1 MHCKLI
7 VDQLQEAIIVYWQDG
22 YRMKKKEKK
31 QTCFLRAAMMVLTTI
46 LIVLFFAIMSM
57 VGKIQGTARVI
68 NYAGLV
74 RGGTQRMVKL
84 EISGTPQDKMYQTTS
99 SYIEGLRNGSDELNF
114 IRLDDQ
120 KFQSKMD
127 ELAGYFEELRDE
139 ILLVREKGYENTDI
153 IEKSEHF
160 FQICD
165 EAVGLSEE
173 YSQRKATAL
182 DYLEKVVIVDILGLV
197 LIIGAEL
204 IKAVRFAAQNKVL
217 QKKVYLD
224 EATGLPNKNKCEEI
238 LNDPNPIP
246 DGEQVAMCVF
256 DMNNLRTIN
265 NTLGHDKGDEYIC
278 SFAIQ
283 LRKAVPDEFFA
294 GRDGGDEFIAVL
306 KGLDHAGVRECL
318 KKIREQSAEY
328 SRQHPEMPIS
338 YAAGYALSS
347 DFEGSTMRELFR
359 FADKNMYIDKNR
371 AKIEE
376 AAEKQKMNIRILEEI
391 TEKGYQFSDCIY
403 CDALLDQYYV
413 LRASS
418 HFFLAEDGSYSGA
431 VEQIIQELGTD
442 ENRKT
447 MRMELQT
454 AYLAEHL
461 KEDEKIELLYQYE
474 RDKNIRRGRMTVLPG
489 NRTEDGRLH
498 HFILGFEP
506 FQTKNENSAVEKM
519 RLNRYYEQLKQSI
532 VENGNYAEALLQ
544 TANAVYTVDL
554 TNDRL
559 ESVYYNTSAKEF
571 DNDVQTP
578 CSYSD
583 YCSGRS
589 RYVTED
595 TLENYRIV
603 DSSFKILKRFA
614 TGSRQITVEYCET
627 GKNGHPIWLQKT
639 VLMSRDTVYDAKT
652 DKESKV
658 VHGIILFKNTSDFH
672 EKEQQ
677 EKERLQIAFEEADA
691 ENKAKTEFMNRMSHD
706 IRTPING
713 IMGMVD
719 IIRKNRN
726 DWEKVDDSL
735 EKIRLSTKH
744 LLELVSDVLDMSK
757 LEAGMFEIE
766 EDAFDMSELMDEVAA
781 LVDAQLIESGITHH
795 RYRKNIQ
802 HTALCG
808 SSLQLRRIMLNLLSN
823 AIKYNKPNGSIDT
836 YAEELSCDGTTV
848 WYEFKL
854 VDTGIGMSEEF
865 VREHLFQPFTQ
876 EKNDARTLYKGTG
889 LGMSIVKALLE
900 KMGGCIDVES
910 VLGEGSTF
918 TFRLPFKVN
927 DVLAQKEERNESS
940 ETLLAGMHFLLAED
954 NEINMEIA
962 EFYLTDLGATVS
974 KAWNGKE
981 ALELF
986 EASEPG
992 SYDVILMDVMMPEM
1006 DGHEAA
1012 HQIRA
1017 LKRPDAQTV
1026 QIVAM
1031 TAQTSEDSIHKCL
1044 DAGMDGHI
1052 AKPIDKEKILSVL
1065 HKNIE
1070 TE

>member
-1 MHCKLI
+1 
-7 VDQLQEAIIVYWQDG
+7 
-22 YRMKKKEKK
+22 MKKKEKK

-74 RGGTQRMVKL
+74 RGGTQQMVKL
-84 EISGTPQDKMYQTTS
+84 EISGTSQDKMYQTIS

-153 IEKSEHF
+153 IEKSERF

-182 DYLEKVVIVDILGLV
+182 DYLEKVVIADIIGLV

-442 ENRKT
+442 ENRKI

-652 DKESKV
+652 DKESKI

-900 KMGGCIDVES
+900 KMGGSIEAES
-910 VLGEGSTF
+910 ELGEGSTF
-918 TFRLPFKVN
+918 VFRIPFKVN
-927 DVLAQKEERNESS
+927 DMLPEKEERAEST
-940 ETLLAGMHFLLAED
+940 EKTLAGMHFLLAED

-1012 HQIRA
+1012 HRIRA

-1026 QIVAM
+1026 RIVAM
-1031 TAQTSEDSIHKCL
+1031 TAQTSEDSIQKCL

-1052 AKPIDKEKILSVL
+1052 AKPINEEKLLSAL

>member
-1 MHCKLI
+1 
-7 VDQLQEAIIVYWQDG
+7 
-22 YRMKKKEKK
+22 MKKDKDKK
-31 QTCFLRAAMMVLTTI
+31 LTYFLRAAMMVLTTI
-46 LIVLFFAIMSM
+46 LIVLFLVIMSM
-57 VGKIQGTARVI
+57 VGKIQGTARVV

-84 EISGTPQDKMYQTTS
+84 EISGAPQDKMYETIS
-99 SYIEGLRNGSDELNF
+99 SYIEGLRNGSEKLNF
-114 IRLDDQ
+114 VRLDDED
-120 KFQSKMD
+120 FQTKMD
-127 ELAGYFEELRDE
+127 ELEKYFDELRSE
-139 ILLVREKGYENTDI
+139 ILLVREKGYENTEI
-153 IEKSEHF
+153 IEKSEKF

-165 EAVGLSEE
+165 EAVGFAEV
-173 YSQRKATAL
+173 YSQKKATGL
-182 DYLEKVVIVDILGLV
+182 DHLEKIVLVDILGLV
-197 LIIGAEL
+197 LIIATEL
-204 IKAVRFAAQNKVL
+204 IKVVRFAAQNKIL

-238 LNDPNPIP
+238 LNETEPIP
-246 DGEQVAMCVF
+246 VNELVAMCVF
-256 DMNNLRTIN
+256 DLNNLRTIN
-265 NTLGHDKGDEYIC
+265 NNLGHDKGDEYIR

-283 LRKAVPDEFFA
+283 LREAVPEEFFA

-306 KGLDHAGVRECL
+306 KGLDHEGVRKCL
-318 KKIREQSAEY
+318 QNIRNQAAEY

-359 FADKNMYIDKNR
+359 LADKNMYIDKNR
-371 AKIEE
+371 AKMEE
-376 AAEKQKMNIRILEEI
+376 AAEKQRMNIRLLEEI
-391 TEKGYQFSDCIY
+391 TEKGFQFTDCIY

-418 HFFLAEDGSYSGA
+418 RFFLAEDGSYSGA
-431 VEQIIQELGTD
+431 VEQIVQELGTD
-442 ENRKT
+442 ENRKS
-447 MRMELQT
+447 MRKKLQIS
-454 AYLAEHL
+454 YLAEQIKDKGEKL
-461 KEDEKIELLYQYE
+461 ELPYQYRKEDSIC
-474 RDKNIRRGRMTVLPG
+474 RGRMTALFV
-489 NRTEDGRLH
+489 NNTEDGRLH

-506 FQTKNENSAVEKM
+506 FQNKNENTADERT

-532 VENGNYAEALLQ
+532 VENENYAEALLQ

-554 TNDRL
+554 TNDKL
-559 ESVYYNTSAKEF
+559 ENVYYHEAAFKVE
-571 DNDVQTP
+571 NDIQTP

-583 YCSGRS
+583 YCNKRS

-603 DSSFKILKRFA
+603 DSSFKLLKRFA
-614 TGSRQITVEYCET
+614 TGAKQVTVEYCET
-627 GKNGHPIWLQKT
+627 MGKENKPVWLQKT
-639 VLMSRDTVYDAKT
+639 VLMSRDMVYDANT
-652 DKESKV
+652 DKESSV
-658 VHGIILFKNTSDFH
+658 VHGIVLFKNTSDFH

-677 EKERLQIAFEEADA
+677 EKARLQMAYEEADS
-691 ENKAKTEFMNRMSHD
+691 ENRAKTEFMNRMSHD

-719 IIRKNRN
+719 IIRKNR
-726 DWEKVDDSL
+726 DDREKVDDSL
-735 EKIRLSTKH
+735 DKIQLSTRH

-757 LEAGMFEIE
+757 LEAGMFEIH
-766 EDAFDMSELMDEVAA
+766 EDVFDMNELMDEVAA
-781 LVDAQLIESGITHH
+781 LVDAQLVESGITHCKH
-795 RYRKNIQ
+795 RSNIQ
-802 HTALCG
+802 HTALKG
-808 SSLQLRRIMLNLLSN
+808 SSLQLRRIMVNLLSN
-823 AIKYNKPNGSIDT
+823 AIKYNKSNGTIDT

-848 WYEFKL
+848 WYEFKI

-865 VREHLFQPFTQ
+865 IKEQLFKPFTQ
-876 EKNDARTLYKGTG
+876 EKNDARTLYRGTG
-889 LGMSIVKALLE
+889 LGMSIVKALLD
-900 KMGGCIDVES
+900 KMGGSIEVES
-910 VLGEGSTF
+910 QLGEGSTF
-918 TFRLPFKVN
+918 TFRLPFKVDEN
-927 DVLAQKEERNESS
+927 AIETKKEEQSS
-940 ETLLAGMHFLLAED
+940 GEQKLEGKQILLVED

-986 EASEPG
+986 EASEPE

-1006 DGHEAA
+1006 DGHEAT
-1012 HQIRA
+1012 QRIRA
-1017 LKRPDAQTV
+1017 LKRPDTQTV
-1026 QIVAM
+1026 RIVAM

-1052 AKPIDKEKILSVL
+1052 AKPINEEKILSAL

>member
-1 MHCKLI
+1 
-7 VDQLQEAIIVYWQDG
+7 
-22 YRMKKKEKK
+22 MKKKEKK

-454 AYLAEHL
+454 TYLAEHL

-652 DKESKV
+652 DKESKI

-808 SSLQLRRIMLNLLSN
+808 SSLQLRRIMLNLMSN

-910 VLGEGSTF
+910 VPGEGSTF

-940 ETLLAGMHFLLAED
+940 EKLLAGMHFLLAED

-1006 DGHEAA
+1006 DGHEAT
-1012 HQIRA
+1012 HRIRA

-1065 HKNIE
+1065 HKI
-1070 TE
+1070 